1 MMMKYMYHWISIG
14 FGIKQYKINRILQS
28 NFQKVVMIMNKQR
41 AQEIAASS
49 ILANVTYNEVPIYI
63 QNVNENNE
71 TARIYPLDEPE
82 NEQNVPLINLIEH

>member
-1 MMMKYMYHWISIG
+1 
-14 FGIKQYKINRILQS
+14 
-28 NFQKVVMIMNKQR
+28 MNKQR
-41 AQEIAASS
+41 AQEIATSS

-82 NEQNVPLINLIEH
+82 NEQNVPLTNLIEH